1 MKIRKFKF
9 DEKGPVMC
17 DDGEFLHI
25 NDLTLLLKEER
36 QSNVNC
42 LEINEKNKEP
52 DDFTKKMIRIYKERI
67 DLLDS
72 LLNKIRKG
80 DSYA

>member
-17 DDGEFLHI
+17 ADGEFLHI

-36 QSNVNC
+36 QSSVNC
-42 LEINEKNKEP
+42 LETNKKINDP
-52 DDFTKKMIRIYKERI
+52 SDFTQKMNMLYKDRIE
-67 DLLDS
+67 LLDS
-72 LLNKIRKG
+72 LLNTIRKG
-80 DSYA
+80 DSYV

>member
-17 DDGEFLHI
+17 DDGEFMHI

-36 QSNVNC
+36 QSNVNG
-42 LEINEKNKEP
+42 LEMNEKIKEP
-52 DDFTKKMIRIYKERI
+52 DYLTKKMIIIYKERI

>member
-17 DDGEFLHI
+17 DDGEFMHI

-36 QSNVNC
+36 QTNVNC
-42 LEINEKNKEP
+42 LEMNEKTNDPSAFQKN
-52 DDFTKKMIRIYKERI
+52 MSMLYKDRI

-72 LLNKIRKG
+72 LLNKIQKG